1 MEKFITDERTGLRYE
16 LVGDYYL
23 IAGEQTNRDMGTA
36 TLAVSET
43 APQGTLFR
51 TADKRKAERLPC
63 RPKRAGRGT
72 VLSTGKTTCRKGE
85 RNGSA

>member
-1 MEKFITDERTGLRYE
+1 
-16 LVGDYYL
+16 
-23 IAGEQTNRDMGTA
+23 MGKA
-36 TLAVSET
+36 ASAVSET

-51 TADKRKAERLPC
+51 TADKRKAERLSC

-72 VLSTGKTTCRKGE
+72 VLSAGKTTCRKGE

>member
-1 MEKFITDERTGLRYE
+1 
-16 LVGDYYL
+16 
-23 IAGEQTNRDMGTA
+23 MGTA

-43 APQGTLFR
+43 APQGTLFL

-72 VLSTGKTTCRKGE
+72 VLSTGKTTCRKGGCNE
-85 RNGSA
+85 STQSRKPNAVGAEDE